1 MKENTLYKKNGF
13 LIALFL
19 LQYTLWIPLMSYTNP
34 SILTA
39 VSSML
44 IVLICII
51 KNCKQTINIYVL
63 GMFTIIFLLLLLK
76 SMQLGTDT
84 YILVTYLMIAG
95 PAMIIFLFPFDI
107 KEFFKWSIIFAKI
120 GFLMICWNPFM
131 GNFSYMRFGY
141 GMLPVVL
148 LAYIDLFYYDDKTKI
163 QKSYDFFIIIV
174 GIIEII
180 LYGAR
185 GTVFSLLLFFLI
197 ERFCIRK
204 KRFILNAILIILAFL
219 IYNNILPILD
229 TFEKLSKEIG
239 IYSYSITKFKM
250 QIASGFDEASSGR
263 DILYQNALQ
272 KIREHPWFG
281 NPIEIDEEGGN
292 YVHNLFLQIGQDIGV
307 ICLVVLIILLVY
319 MLIYIWLDKI
329 EISQRL
335 MGTLLFSVAIGRLM
349 FSSTIWRRPEFWML
363 LFFFCAMWQKKGI
376 FHNLKSI
383 RNFSNHSR

>member
-1 MKENTLYKKNGF
+1 MIENTLYKKNGF

-19 LQYTLWIPLMSYTNP
+19 LQYTLWIPLMSFINP

-39 VSSML
+39 ISTML

-51 KNCKQTINIYVL
+51 KNCKQNANIYVL
-63 GMFTIIFLLLLLK
+63 GMFTIVFLLLLLK
-76 SMQLGTDT
+76 SIQPGTDI
-84 YILVTYLMIAG
+84 YILVNYLTIAG
-95 PAMIIFLFPFDI
+95 PAMVIFLFSFDI
-107 KEFFKWSIIFAKI
+107 QEFLRWAMIFAKV
-120 GFLMICWNPFM
+120 GFWMICWNPFI

-148 LAYIDLFYYDDKTKI
+148 LTYIDLFYYADKTKV
-163 QKSYDFFIIIV
+163 QKLYNFCIIIV
-174 GIIEII
+174 GLIEII

-185 GTVFSLLLFFLI
+185 GAVFSLLLFIFI

-204 KRFILNAILIILAFL
+204 KRIILNAILIISAFL
-219 IYNNILPILD
+219 IYNNILPILN

-250 QIASGFDEASSGR
+250 QIVSGFDEASSGR

-272 KIREHPWFG
+272 KIREHPWIG
-281 NPIEIDEEGGN
+281 NPIKIDEDGGN

-319 MLIYIWLDKI
+319 MLIYIWFDKI

-335 MGTLLFSVAIGRLM
+335 MGTLLFSIAVGRLM

-363 LFFFCAMWQKKGI
+363 LFFFCAMWQKKI
-376 FHNLKSI
+376 FRNLKSI
-383 RNFSNHSR
+383 GNSSAPSR